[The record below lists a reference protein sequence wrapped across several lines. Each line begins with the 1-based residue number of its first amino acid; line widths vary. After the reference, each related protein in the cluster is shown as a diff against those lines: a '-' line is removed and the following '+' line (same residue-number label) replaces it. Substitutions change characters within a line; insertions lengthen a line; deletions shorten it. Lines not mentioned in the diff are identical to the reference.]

1 MKDTNHK
8 GNVAEAVIAA
18 EAIKLGIPV
27 LKPLVEHTRY
37 DLGLPGRP
45 WTASGAVQMGAARG
59 DVVT

>member
-18 EAIKLGIPV
+18 EATKLGIPV

-37 DLGLPGRP
+37 DLVFQSDMHCIGCS
-45 WTASGAVQMGAARG
+45 ASGRL
-59 DVVT
+59 